1 MMMVSSMFLSVALH
15 IFTHSRNDTP
25 RLIRLLGSTP
35 NDDAGRT
42 TSSGSSVRVHEAI
55 ALDTMSM
62 SLSDLACDG
71 DSCDGG
77 RHPITSWFESVL
89 EGDADGD
96 PFVMA
101 S

>member
-25 RLIRLLGSTP
+25 RLNRLLGSTP

-42 TSSGSSVRVHEAI
+42 TSSGSSVRVHAAI
-55 ALDTMSM
+55 ALDTMSV

-71 DSCDGG
+71 DDSCDGG
-77 RHPITSWFESVL
+77 RHPITSWFEFESVL
-89 EGDADGD
+89 DG
-96 PFVMA
+96 VESWMA